1 MHFFALSSDCA
12 AFDWLF
18 RLMYLTW
25 WPRMPPW
32 ASMYLKYAS
41 APQLS
46 DSPIWAYTP
55 ESASSPQATMVELAL
70 APPPPPPPLH
80 AASAPAARTVAVAAA
95 NLNVTRL
102 RIIVLP
108 FCNVLLTRGL
118 IVRCPFSCRR
128 AVS

>member
-1 MHFFALSSDCA
+1 
-12 AFDWLF
+12 
-18 RLMYLTW
+18 MYLTW

-55 ESASSPQATMVELAL
+55 ESASSPQATMVLLLLAEV
-70 APPPPPPPLH
+70 PPPPELH
-80 AASAPAARTVAVAAA
+80 AASMPAAMTVAAA
-95 NLNVTRL
+95 AAILNGVRL

-108 FCNVLLTRGL
+108 SWNCCGFVMVL
-118 IVRCPFSCRR
+118 
-128 AVS
+128 AAD

>member
-18 RLMYLTW
+18 CWMYVTW

-55 ESASSPQATMVELAL
+55 DRASSPQAMMVELAL
-70 APPPPPPPLH
+70 AVPPPPPPPPPPLH
-80 AASAPAARTVAVAAA
+80 AASAPAARTEAVAAA
-95 NLNVTRL
+95 ILNVTRL

-108 FCNVLLTRGL
+108 FLEGAPDNE
-118 IVRCPFSCRR
+118 
-128 AVS
+128 A